1 MVMARSRAAG
11 GKSMVDVP
19 VDHHTHPPHT
29 VTDNS
34 LALESGQ
41 IMRSLHTS
49 GDPLDD
55 RE

>member
-1 MVMARSRAAG
+1 
-11 GKSMVDVP
+11 MVDVP
-19 VDHHTHPPHT
+19 VDHHTHPPHTVTDNSHT